1 MMSATMNWLGGMQFE
16 TNNRGLVT
24 QIDATTDH
32 GGKNLAPTPKE
43 LVMNAMMGCTA
54 MDVVSTLQKMR
65 QTIERYT
72 MSIEV
77 EKNKEYPIYFT
88 RANLTFH
95 LFGNI
100 DSDKLIKAVDS
111 SLTKYCGVNYMISKV
126 CEITYDLYLNEKK
139 IKSGKTAFTDPL
151 A

>member
-1 MMSATMNWLGGMQFE
+1 MSATMEWLNGMNFE
-16 TNNRGLVT
+16 TDNRGIKT
-24 QIDATTDH
+24 QMDGTLDH

-65 QTIERYT
+65 QTIQSYK

-77 EKNKEYPIYFT
+77 EKNTDYPVYFKK
-88 RANLTFH
+88 ANLIFN
-95 LFGNI
+95 LYGPI
-100 DSDKLIKAVDS
+100 EVEKLTKAVDA

-126 CEITYDLYLNEKK
+126 CEITYDLYLNDQK
-139 IKSGKTAFTDPL
+139 IKSGKTDFIDPIK
-151 A
+151 